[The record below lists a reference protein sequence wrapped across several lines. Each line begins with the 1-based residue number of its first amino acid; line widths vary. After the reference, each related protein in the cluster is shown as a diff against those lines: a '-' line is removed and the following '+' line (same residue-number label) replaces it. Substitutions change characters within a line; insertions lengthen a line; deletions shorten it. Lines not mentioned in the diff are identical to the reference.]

1 MSRSDFLREDSKET
15 LVSLAEFKGAALRWR
30 RSGERQSRTAFRPFA
45 AGKNA
50 KKPVGFVGGDCKG
63 AALLWQRKDDAGARD
78 RGKDHTRHFGGSL
91 RGRIQRNRTV
101 SWRGIQRGRRPR
113 GTRLCLQGL
122 VCYTFCGRG
131 RGKGAAAM
139 GSPQNEVLWGEEEQR
154 SE

>member
-15 LVSLAEFKGAALRWR
+15 LVSLAEFKGEALLWR

-45 AGKNA
+45 AGKNP
-50 KKPVGFVGGDCKG
+50 KKPAVSLAGIAKG
-63 AALLWQRKDDAGARD
+63 RCP
-78 RGKDHTRHFGGSL
+78 FGQQSCE
-91 RGRIQRNRTV
+91 RGRLRSQFCCGEEFKETGRFRGG
-101 SWRGIQRGRRPR
+101 GIQRGRRPI
-113 GTRLCLQGL
+113 GTRPCLQGL